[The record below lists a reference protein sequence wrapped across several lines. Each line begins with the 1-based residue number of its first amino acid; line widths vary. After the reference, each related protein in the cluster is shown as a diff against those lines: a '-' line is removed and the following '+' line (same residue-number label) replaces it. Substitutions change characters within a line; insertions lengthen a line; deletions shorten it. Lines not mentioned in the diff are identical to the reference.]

1 MTPPDS
7 SSQDYLLESLT
18 ELVADCGHAPAP
30 RTGYGKL
37 NRRLLLGIGAVL
49 CLLIVGAVFHF
60 APFNPSELGQTSH
73 KTETLQSAP
82 GFDPALPEFT
92 FKTPQVTKAPDG
104 NTALPQSLIAS
115 DNMTMVLVKGG
126 TVILPMEDLTDSQRQ
141 AEIRPFYMDKTKV
154 TNHLYVQFLHEL
166 KDVEVREN
174 SVFWK
179 GRLLLLLGEVAD
191 GYEPITYR
199 DNVFRVKPDDAARP
213 VVRVTPAGALAYAG
227 YYGRTLPSM
236 AQWWMAGGSD
246 PEPEAASGT
255 NPVVNSV
262 THTKANALGIQ
273 GLKEN
278 VHEWTVVQ
286 SADAPSR
293 FYIHGLANK
302 ETYFEGRSWEA
313 FANSGFR
320 TVLNVGEKK

>member
-1 MTPPDS
+1 MWHVP
-7 SSQDYLLESLT
+7 
-18 ELVADCGHAPAP
+18 ARRMGH
-30 RTGYGKL
+30 GKM
-37 NRRLLLGIGAVL
+37 NRRLLLGICFGL
-49 CLLIVGAVFHF
+49 CLLGIGAVFHF
-60 APFNPSELGQTSH
+60 DPLNPTELGQETH
-73 KTETLQSAP
+73 KTETLSSDS

-92 FKTPQVTKAPDG
+92 FETPRSTKAPDG

-115 DNMTMVLVKGG
+115 DNMTMILVKGG
-126 TVILPMEDLTDSQRQ
+126 TVTLPMKNLTDEQRQ
-141 AEIRPFYMDKTKV
+141 AETGTFYMDKTKV

-166 KDVEVREN
+166 KEVAVREN
-174 SVFWK
+174 SVFWN

-213 VVRVTPAGALAYAG
+213 VVWVTPAGALAYAR

-246 PEPEAASGT
+246 PEPEIATGT

-262 THTKANALGIQ
+262 THTRANSQGVQ

-278 VHEWTVVQ
+278 VHEWTAIQ
-286 SADAPSR
+286 SADASSR
-293 FYIHGLANK
+293 FYFHSQANK
-302 ETYFEGRSWEA
+302 ETYLERRSWEA
-313 FANSGFR
+313 FANVGFR
-320 TVLNVGEKK
+320 TVLNLGGKR